1 MDDPAQPNAHAVP
14 FPTETD
20 YDSLL
25 LRAGASGLNADDRAE
40 LIPALKL
47 MDEKIALLR
56 RNALE
61 SSAGFTR
68 SPVSE

>member
-1 MDDPAQPNAHAVP
+1 MDDSAQPNGHAVP
-14 FPTETD
+14 SPAKID
-20 YDSLL
+20 YDGLL
-25 LRAGASGLNADDRAE
+25 LRAGATSLNADDRTE

-61 SSAGFTR
+61 GSAGFTR
-68 SPVSE
+68 SPVPE

>member
-1 MDDPAQPNAHAVP
+1 VDDSVQPNAHAVP
-14 FPTETD
+14 SPAETD
-20 YDSLL
+20 YDGLL
-25 LRAGASGLNADDRAE
+25 LRAGATGLDAGDRAE

>member
-1 MDDPAQPNAHAVP
+1 MGDSTRPDTHAVP
-14 FPTETD
+14 SSAETD
-20 YDSLL
+20 YDGLL
-25 LRAGASGLNADDRAE
+25 LRAGATGLNADDRAE

-47 MDEKIALLR
+47 IDEKIALLR